1 MQGLQ
6 LDVSHYNV
14 SVTIKM
20 YVGHPNGTP
29 SRRIRIMGRAKI
41 AVRRSSSPAPGSV
54 NDREAKKKRSGNKT
68 SGQGL
73 MAGLR
78 ERKKARLRQQI
89 VETALHLFRQRGYE
103 NTRIDDIVQTLE
115 ISQPTF
121 FRYFPSRT
129 GALREV
135 ARRACARQAESLRSE
150 LAVKA
155 PTEQRLRRF
164 YETLGNVSE
173 VGRPLWQAVILA
185 GAMDPV
191 RSPEL
196 RGAEAAT
203 VRLLREIIA
212 EGQKNGEVTVDFPI
226 VHLAEF
232 MEGLFNPVVRQWAV
246 DLTGPHKLTE
256 RVHNAV
262 EFFLRGARP

>member
-1 MQGLQ
+1 MTAATSLSGAQ
-6 LDVSHYNV
+6 SWRNHF
-14 SVTIKM
+14 M
-20 YVGHPNGTP
+20 
-29 SRRIRIMGRAKI
+29 RRGKI
-41 AVRRSSSPAPGSV
+41 ATRTLPSPTSANTNDGVTTKQRRGQPHPGKEPV
-54 NDREAKKKRSGNKT
+54 
-68 SGQGL
+68 
-73 MAGLR
+73 AGLR

-103 NTRIDDIVQTLE
+103 NTRIDDIVHTLE

-121 FRYFPSRT
+121 FRYFPSKD
-129 GALREV
+129 AVLREV
-135 ARRACARQAESLRSE
+135 GRRAFARQAESLRSE
-150 LAVKA
+150 LSTKA
-155 PTEQRLRRF
+155 TTEQRLRRF
-164 YETLGNVSE
+164 YETLGNTTE

-203 VRLLREIIA
+203 VSLLRQIIA
-212 EGQKNGEVTVDFPI
+212 EGQKNGEVTRDFPV

-232 MEGLFNPVVRQWAV
+232 MEGLFNTVVRQWAV

-256 RVHNAV
+256 RVRNAV
-262 EFFLRGARP
+262 EFFLRGAKP